1 MTLLVLALGLSLS
14 AADAHNP
21 LPALLPTSPPPAFDS
36 LWVIDH
42 PQDDSPVADP
52 LPRVLVGRGQSAELA
67 APNLRRDGDRHS
79 NKTRIEGDW
88 AAITS
93 RSTIRDPDLIR
104 DDPVG
109 RGHAWSSDESLRVP
123 IGDTLFLYSSA
134 EVASDNA
141 WQRQPRWL
149 GRTGFGIKLKPWL
162 LNEVQLRGGPG
173 VSYDESNRDA
183 SGSAERSELFLE
195 VTTKVPL
202 PVLGLCN
209 LEYTGSALTAIAAT
223 ERERLNS
230 NVRFAKP
237 LADGWSELQFG
248 AKWWSED
255 AATAT
260 PWIDRAQLYLG
271 LQLKR

>member
-1 MTLLVLALGLSLS
+1 MTLLALALGVCLPS
-14 AADAHNP
+14 ADAANP
-21 LPALLPTSPPPAFDS
+21 LPGILPTNPPPTFDS

-42 PQDDSPVADP
+42 PQDLSPVADP
-52 LPRVLVGRGQSAELA
+52 LPRVFVSRRAASHSAE
-67 APNLRRDGDRHS
+67 PDLRLEGDRRTHR
-79 NKTRIEGDW
+79 TRLASDW
-88 AAITS
+88 AAMTS

-109 RGHAWSSDESLRVP
+109 RGHAWSTDESLRVP
-123 IGDTLFLYSSA
+123 LGDTLFLYSSA
-134 EVASDNA
+134 EVASDSA

-149 GRTGFGIKLKPWL
+149 GRTGFGVKLKPWL

-173 VSYDESNRDA
+173 VRYDETDRD
-183 SGSAERSELFLE
+183 SAERSELFIE

-202 PVLGLCN
+202 PVLGLCS
-209 LEYTGSALTAIAAT
+209 LEYTGSALTAVTAT

-248 AKWWSED
+248 ARWWSED
-255 AATAT
+255 AAIAT
-260 PWIDRAQLYLG
+260 PWVDRAQLYLG
-271 LQLKR
+271 LQLRR